1 MKMITAEEAHDF
13 AKDWIQSWNSHD
25 LNAIMEH
32 YADNIEFY
40 SPFIPL
46 LKFNDAGIITSRDD
60 LKKYFKMGLDAYPDL
75 KFRLH
80 NVFTG
85 VSTVAIYYASVN
97 GRMAAEVF
105 QLNDNSK
112 AEKVFC
118 NYSGHPSVYD
128 L

>member
-1 MKMITAEEAHDF
+1 MITAESATDF
-13 AKDWIQSWNSHD
+13 AKDWIRSWNSHD

-32 YADNIEFY
+32 YANDIEFC

-46 LKFNDAGIITSRDD
+46 LKFNESGIITSRDD
-60 LKKYFKMGLDAYPDL
+60 LRNYFKIGLGAYPDL
-75 KFRLH
+75 KFKLH

-85 VSTVAIYYASVN
+85 VNTVTIYYTSVN

-105 QLNDNSK
+105 QLNNNGK

-118 NYSGHPSVYD
+118 NYSSNPSVYD